1 MTPAWLALIR
11 HSEVRTG
18 MSTEKM
24 RLVWCARNW
33 PRQSA
38 TNPAVQAALRTGGGL
53 DHPAWDACIVN
64 RLMVTVEVCRRVAQE
79 VEVGV
84 GHAHPNHAPHPLP
97 ELCDDLQQFQLR
109 EAEIGH
115 RAEVGPQQRL
125 VLGVGEGMVYREVSE
140 IEIDVAHR

>member
-1 MTPAWLALIR
+1 
-11 HSEVRTG
+11 
-18 MSTEKM
+18 
-24 RLVWCARNW
+24 
-33 PRQSA
+33 
-38 TNPAVQAALRTGGGL
+38 
-53 DHPAWDACIVN
+53 
-64 RLMVTVEVCRRVAQE
+64 MVTVEVCRRVAQE

-140 IEIDVAHR
+140 IEIDVAHRRVLPVDYPQQGTVVYPVWPPEVVMT